1 MPDSAKS
8 ASNSSLFH
16 NSTDASEYIA
26 VEMYDIWG
34 GDRVTLHWSVYQGAV
49 GLLLTDKHF
58 YVTAK
63 LAKLS
68 QAKLS

>member
-8 ASNSSLFH
+8 ASKSSLFH
-16 NSTDASEYIA
+16 NSDVASEYIA
-26 VEMYDIWG
+26 VEMYDMWG
-34 GDRVTLHWSVYQGAV
+34 GDRVTKHWSVYQGAV
-49 GLLLTDKHF
+49 GSLLTDKHF